1 MNRALL
7 RLSLACL
14 GMFVLLLVNVNYVQ
28 AFRTTSLADAKGN
41 VRVFN
46 QQFKYQRGSIK
57 AGSKTIAASH
67 LVKGNSGNYQR
78 YYPDP
83 EVYAPI
89 TGYSEPFG
97 RTGLEE
103 AENSMLSGTD
113 PKLTV
118 HNLVSLVTGH
128 SRQGGTVYTTID
140 PHVQD
145 AAWAALKA
153 EGRESGVVALDPKS
167 GAILAMASF
176 PSFDPN
182 KYVTLTGKKL
192 ERVDKALQLAP
203 GHPLLNHTT
212 QLTYPPG
219 SSFKTITSSAALMT
233 GKVASPQSLV
243 PAPTQLKLG
252 SKALINDG
260 GEACG
265 DGHPQLI
272 FAFTLSCN
280 TAFGLLGQ
288 KVTGPVLHDYANRFG
303 FNNPK
308 LTVPLPVTPSVFPP
322 VTDPAFTAYQAIGQF
337 SDRVTPLQEAMMAAT
352 VANGGTLMAPYL
364 VHEVQAPDLSP
375 VYTATPQVLANPIS
389 PTVASQLTQ
398 MMVSVTNN
406 PAGTAYATA
415 NQNVAGVEIAGKTG
429 TAQNGINNTNLDD
442 AVFTCFAPASNP
454 VIAVGVIVKGGG
466 FGADAAAPIAVK
478 VIQEYLREKGMLP

>member
-57 AGSKTIAASH
+57 AGSKTIAASR

-83 EVYAPI
+83 QVYAPI

-128 SRQGGTVYTTID
+128 SRQGGTVYTTVV
-140 PHVQD
+140 PGVQE
-145 AAWAALKA
+145 AAYAALKA
-153 EGRESGVVALDPKS
+153 EGRESGVVALDPKT

-192 ERVDKALQLAP
+192 QRVDKALQLAP

-219 SSFKTITSSAALMT
+219 SSFKVITSSAALSE
-233 GKVASPQSLV
+233 GKVASPQSTV

-260 GEACG
+260 GETCG

-288 KVTGPVLHDYANRFG
+288 KVTGPVLHDYANKFG

-308 LTVPLPVTPSVFPP
+308 LTIPLPVTPSIFPP

-337 SDRVTPLQEAMMAAT
+337 SDRVTPLQEAMIAGT
-352 VANGGTLMAPYL
+352 IANGGTMMAPYL
-364 VHEVQAPDLSP
+364 VREVQAPDLSP
-375 VYTATPQVLANPIS
+375 VLTTTPQELGSPIS
-389 PTVASQLTQ
+389 PAVASQLTQ
-398 MMVSVTNN
+398 MMISVTNN

-478 VIQEYLREKGMLP
+478 VIREYLREQGLLP

>member
-57 AGSKTIAASH
+57 AGSKTIAASR
-67 LVKGNSGNYQR
+67 LIKGNSGNYQR

-83 EVYAPI
+83 LVYAPI
-89 TGYSEPFG
+89 TGYAEPFG

-128 SRQGGTVYTTID
+128 SRQGGTVYTTVV
-140 PHVQD
+140 PGVQQ
-145 AAWAALKA
+145 AAYAALKA
-153 EGRESGVVALDPKS
+153 EGRESGVVALDPS
-167 GAILAMASF
+167 TGAILAMASF

-192 ERVDKALQLAP
+192 ERLDKALQLAP

-219 SSFKTITSSAALMT
+219 SSFKVITSSAALSE
-233 GKVASPQSLV
+233 GKVASPQATI

-260 GEACG
+260 GETCG

-288 KVTGPVLHDYANRFG
+288 KVTGPVLRDYANKFG

-308 LTVPLPVTPSVFPP
+308 LTIPLPVTPSVFPP

-352 VANGGTLMAPYL
+352 IANGGIQMAPYL
-364 VHEVQAPDLSP
+364 VKEVQAPDLSP
-375 VYTATPQVLANPIS
+375 VQTTTPQELGRPIS

-398 MMVSVTNN
+398 MMISVTNN

>member
-14 GMFVLLLVNVNYVQ
+14 AMFVLLLVNVNYVQ

-57 AGSKTIAASH
+57 AGSRTIAASQ
-67 LVKGNSGNYQR
+67 LVKGNSGTYQR
-78 YYPDP
+78 YYPIP
-83 EVYAPI
+83 QEYAPI

-97 RTGLEE
+97 RTGLEQ

-128 SRQGGTVYTTID
+128 SRQGGTVLTTVV
-140 PHVQD
+140 PGVQD

-153 EGRESGVVALDPKS
+153 EGRESGVVALDPKT

-182 KYVTLTGKKL
+182 KYVTLTGRKL

-219 SSFKTITSSAALMT
+219 SSFKVITSSAALSE
-233 GKVASPQSLV
+233 GKVASPQATV
-243 PAPTQLKLG
+243 PAPTQLRLG

-260 GEACG
+260 GETCG

-288 KVTGPVLHDYANRFG
+288 KVTGPVLHDYANKFG

-308 LTVPLPVTPSVFPP
+308 LTIPLPVTPSVFPP

-337 SDRVTPLQEAMMAAT
+337 SDRVTPLQEAMIAET
-352 VANGGTLMAPYL
+352 IANGGTMMAPYL
-364 VHEVQAPDLSP
+364 VKEVQAPDLS
-375 VYTATPQVLANPIS
+375 VVQQTTPQELGSPIS

-398 MMVSVTNN
+398 MMISVTNN

-454 VIAVGVIVKGGG
+454 KIAVGVIVKGGG

-478 VIQEYLREKGMLP
+478 VIQEYLKEQGLLP

>member
-28 AFRTTSLADAKGN
+28 AFRATSLADAKGN

-57 AGSKTIAASH
+57 AGSRTIAASR
-67 LVKGNSGNYQR
+67 LVKGNSGTYQR
-78 YYPDP
+78 YYPAP
-83 EVYAPI
+83 EEYAPI

-113 PKLTV
+113 PRLTV

-128 SRQGGTVYTTID
+128 SRQGGTVYTTIL
-140 PHVQD
+140 PGVQD
-145 AAWAALKA
+145 AAWDALKA
-153 EGRESGVVALDPKS
+153 EGRESGVVALDPRT
-167 GAILAMASF
+167 GGILAMASF

-182 KYVTLTGKKL
+182 KYVTLTGRKL

-219 SSFKTITSSAALMT
+219 SSFKVITSSAALST
-233 GKVASPQSLV
+233 GKVASPDSTV
-243 PAPTQLKLG
+243 PAPTQLTLG
-252 SKALINDG
+252 GKSLINDG

-288 KVTGPVLHDYANRFG
+288 KVTGGVLRDYANKFG
-303 FNNPK
+303 FNNTK
-308 LTVPLPVTPSVFPP
+308 QTIPLPVTPSVFPP
-322 VTDPAFTAYQAIGQF
+322 VSDPAFTAYQAIGQF
-337 SDRVTPLQEAMMAAT
+337 SDRITPLQEAMIAET
-352 VANGGTLMAPYL
+352 IANGGSEMAPYL
-364 VHEVQAPDLSP
+364 VREVQAPDLSP
-375 VYTATPQVLANPIS
+375 VQTTSPQELARPIS
-389 PTVASQLTQ
+389 ATVASQLTQ
-398 MMVSVTNN
+398 MMISVTNN

-478 VIQEYLREKGMLP
+478 VIREYLKEKGMLP

>member
-128 SRQGGTVYTTID
+128 SRQGGTVYTTVV
-140 PHVQD
+140 PGVQQ
-145 AAWAALKA
+145 AAYAALKA
-153 EGRESGVVALDPKS
+153 EGRESGVVALDPKT

-219 SSFKTITSSAALMT
+219 SSFKVITSSAALSQ
-233 GKVASPQSLV
+233 GKVA
-243 PAPTQLKLG
+243 

-288 KVTGPVLHDYANRFG
+288 KVTGPVLHDYANKFG
-303 FNNPK
+303 FNNSK
-308 LTVPLPVTPSVFPP
+308 LTIPLPVTPSVFPP

-337 SDRVTPLQEAMMAAT
+337 SDRVTPLQEAMIAAT
-352 VANGGTLMAPYL
+352 IANGGTMMKPYL
-364 VHEVQAPDLSP
+364 VKEVQAPDLSP
-375 VYTATPQVLANPIS
+375 VLTTTPQELGSPIS

>member
-57 AGSKTIAASH
+57 AGSKTIAASR

-83 EVYAPI
+83 QVYAPI

-128 SRQGGTVYTTID
+128 SRQGGTVYTTVV
-140 PHVQD
+140 PGVQE
-145 AAWAALKA
+145 AAYAALKA
-153 EGRESGVVALDPKS
+153 EGRESGVVALDPKT

-182 KYVTLTGKKL
+182 KYVTLTGRKL
-192 ERVDKALQLAP
+192 ARVDKALQLAP

-219 SSFKTITSSAALMT
+219 SSFKVITSSAALSE
-233 GKVASPQSLV
+233 GKVASPQSTV

-260 GEACG
+260 GETCG

-288 KVTGPVLHDYANRFG
+288 KVTGPVLHDYANKFG

-308 LTVPLPVTPSVFPP
+308 LTIPLPVTPSVFPP

-337 SDRVTPLQEAMMAAT
+337 SDRVTPLQEAMIAGT
-352 VANGGTLMAPYL
+352 IANGGTMMAPYL
-364 VHEVQAPDLSP
+364 VREVQAPDLSP
-375 VYTATPQVLANPIS
+375 VLTTTPQSSGARSARPW
-389 PTVASQLTQ
+389 
-398 MMVSVTNN
+398 
-406 PAGTAYATA
+406 
-415 NQNVAGVEIAGKTG
+415 
-429 TAQNGINNTNLDD
+429 
-442 AVFTCFAPASNP
+442 PAS
-454 VIAVGVIVKGGG
+454 
-466 FGADAAAPIAVK
+466 
-478 VIQEYLREKGMLP
+478 

>member
-128 SRQGGTVYTTID
+128 SRQGGTVYTTVV
-140 PHVQD
+140 PGVQQ
-145 AAWAALKA
+145 AAYAALKA
-153 EGRESGVVALDPKS
+153 EGRESGVVALDPKT

-219 SSFKTITSSAALMT
+219 SSFKVITSSAALSQ
-233 GKVASPQSLV
+233 GKVAGPQSTV

-288 KVTGPVLHDYANRFG
+288 KVTGPVLHDYANKFG
-303 FNNPK
+303 FNNSK
-308 LTVPLPVTPSVFPP
+308 LTIPLPVTPSVFPP

-337 SDRVTPLQEAMMAAT
+337 SDRVTPLQEAMIAAT
-352 VANGGTLMAPYL
+352 IANGGTMMKPYL
-364 VHEVQAPDLSP
+364 VKEVQAPDLSP
-375 VYTATPQVLANPIS
+375 VLTTTPQELGSPIS